1 MGDKYFTKTRLRP
14 IMTLTIDSAMAKQIE
29 KFYIEILDRKPNSSD
44 LKNYLELIE
53 SGKIH
58 FTDIPLLM
66 KKSEEFKITQHMKG
80 IGKEPIRTKDNIM
93 MYLNPKD
100 KAVSYF
106 LSKEN
111 VWEPFETEIMKK
123 FFKSNT
129 VFIDIGA
136 HIGYYS
142 LLCASIAKQGKV
154 FAFEPVKEN
163 FEILKKNAQVN
174 NFKNIIISENAISD
188 TDSSKLLY
196 LSNENNTGDNR
207 FFSDNFREIPENRLE
222 LKVKCVTLDQ
232 FLVDYNIKPNIIK
245 MDIQG
250 AELLALKGMKKTL
263 DNITKLVV
271 FTEFW
276 PRGIV
281 ANSGSPLGF
290 LDLLSHHGFEIY
302 EINSVQKKILKKS
315 TKQLV
320 EENNDESNP
329 EKQTDLICLKGLK
342 LPNINDIC

>member
-1 MGDKYFTKTRLRP
+1 
-14 IMTLTIDSAMAKQIE
+14 MTLTIDSAISRQIE
-29 KFYIEILDRKPNSSD
+29 KFYIEILGRKPNSSD
-44 LKNYLELIE
+44 LRNYLELIE
-53 SGKIH
+53 SGEIH

-66 KKSEEFKITQHMKG
+66 KKSEEFKIIQQMKK
-80 IGKEPIRTKDNIM
+80 IGKEPIRTKDGIT
-93 MYLNPKD
+93 MYLNPND

-106 LSKEN
+106 LSKEM
-111 VWEPFETEIMKK
+111 VWEPFETEIMKN

-129 VFIDIGA
+129 VFADIGA

-154 FAFEPVKEN
+154 FSFEPVKEN
-163 FEILKKNAQVN
+163 FEILKKNVGVN
-174 NFKNIIISENAISD
+174 NFKNIIISDSAISD
-188 TDSSKLLY
+188 TDSPKILY

-222 LKVKCVTLDQ
+222 LKVKCITLDQ
-232 FLVDYNIKPNIIK
+232 FLVNYKIKPNIIK

-250 AELLALKGMKKTL
+250 AELHALKGMKKTL
-263 DNITKLVV
+263 DEITKLVI

-281 ANSGSPLGF
+281 ANGGSPISF

-302 EINSVQKKILKKS
+302 EIDSVQKKILKKS

-320 EENNDESNP
+320 DENTNESNP

-342 LPNINDIC
+342 LPNIEDIG